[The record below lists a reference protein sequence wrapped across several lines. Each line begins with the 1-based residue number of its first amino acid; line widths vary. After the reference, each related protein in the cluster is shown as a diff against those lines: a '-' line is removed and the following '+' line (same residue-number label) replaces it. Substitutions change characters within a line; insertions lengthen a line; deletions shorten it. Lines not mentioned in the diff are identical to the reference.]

1 MYLVYLV
8 LVNQQLLDTT
18 VLHDDAFIISNEDC
32 SSISLE
38 QSYFD
43 KTQDYPLDNPQ
54 SKYFLTIQNCGATRN
69 SEGKLVPVTED
80 ICNGNG
86 RTVKSVLATGNREYA
101 FNTPVDAIFWIMKDK
116 SLPPVV
122 KVNDPALASV
132 MGATLATMR
141 STAEQVSA
149 DELNKLVFVPYAN
162 PFRLYELHKDYEHFK
177 QLFAEKHV
185 DCYIINTGFFL
196 NTKVTPKVTLGLIE

>member
-1 MYLVYLV
+1 
-8 LVNQQLLDTT
+8 
-18 VLHDDAFIISNEDC
+18 
-32 SSISLE
+32 
-38 QSYFD
+38 
-43 KTQDYPLDNPQ
+43 
-54 SKYFLTIQNCGATRN
+54 
-69 SEGKLVPVTED
+69 
-80 ICNGNG
+80 
-86 RTVKSVLATGNREYA
+86 
-101 FNTPVDAIFWIMKDK
+101 MKDK

-196 NTKVTPKVTLGLIE
+196 NTKVTPKVTLGLIEEIVQHNAKFVPFGPFTQLEYLPLEGYEVNFNDKEYLELVKNQMASRLDYVNGLRVLVKNYLLMQ

>member
-1 MYLVYLV
+1 MTNPIIAFQNISKVFEDSGTQV
-8 LVNQQLLDTT
+8 LKDINFELEEGKFYTLLGASGSGKSTITLSNHGGKLDTT
-18 VLHDDAFIISNEDC
+18 VLHDDAFFISNKDC

-69 SEGKLVPVTED
+69 NEGKLVPVTED

-101 FNTPVDAIFWIMKDK
+101 FNTPVDAIFWIMK
-116 SLPPVV
+116 
-122 KVNDPALASV
+122 
-132 MGATLATMR
+132 M
-141 STAEQVSA
+141 
-149 DELNKLVFVPYAN
+149 
-162 PFRLYELHKDYEHFK
+162 H
-177 QLFAEKHV
+177 LF
-185 DCYIINTGFFL
+185 
-196 NTKVTPKVTLGLIE
+196 